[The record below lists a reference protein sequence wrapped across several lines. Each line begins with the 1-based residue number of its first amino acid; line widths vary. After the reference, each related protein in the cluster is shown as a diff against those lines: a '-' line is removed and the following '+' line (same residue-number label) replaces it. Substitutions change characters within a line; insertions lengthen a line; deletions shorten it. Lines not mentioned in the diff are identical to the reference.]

1 VFVCVLFHLPNEDG
15 TMAYVVYAVENADR
29 MILMGPPVADQP
41 TFKTITLSWIQA
53 PKLAR
58 RMATGGFTPE
68 EPYAYEAAE
77 LIRSTFIGKQVQFVE
92 DYYIEALQR
101 SAGRIMDA
109 KNHEATGMLLKE
121 GLATLPD
128 RMPPRMEKE
137 LYDIYSQMSA
147 AARAAKKG
155 IFSPDAAKH
164 VRQMKSYT
172 PEELAAKIEGI
183 KGQTLQ
189 SRIEKVVSPTLVILS
204 VKELGNTQFGAHLT
218 GISSKDND
226 DEVVNAQAKFLLERL
241 LLNRNVNV
249 LYDGL
254 DSYNNVMV
262 SIVSPKGSF
271 QKELLSHGYVKI
283 QNATLPLSSRID
295 ELTAAEERAKKQRL
309 GCWKN
314 YVEPV
319 VVAAPEETNA
329 KGEAATAAMGKG
341 EDGEHKA
348 STTAASQAAPKAAGL
363 PTTLPDGTPGPNY
376 TGPVEFVGSLVQVVH
391 GDTVVVR
398 DDASGQLI
406 RISLAGVRTSKNID
420 RDQDGNSPETR
431 ITYNDYSWEAKE
443 FLRSRYIGA
452 KVAVLVEYA
461 RVMPETKEIRPATTV
476 LVKDTGVNIGVALL
490 EAGYATF
497 FLGKNDKCTKA
508 SELAAAEESA
518 KEAQRGVHS
527 DAAAPPMKV
536 LELNRLGETRSRY
549 YLSFLQRGMQGNRPP
564 PLKGV
569 VDLVLGPSS
578 LRVYI
583 PKENFQI
590 PVKVAGVTTPSA
602 AFNPNEKADPFAQEA
617 KEFTILLA
625 QQRNVT
631 VQVFTSDR
639 AGNFISAVTLEDG
652 TNVSVSLV
660 AEGFATV
667 SNADRLPFA
676 QQLID
681 AESEARAAGKHIWSA
696 EGGVP
701 QRALKMEQERAAA
714 NPHALS
720 RVLDESSTFA
730 PFMITDVADDGLS
743 VYLQGYDAE
752 LDSKKGHI
760 QDLINRTVAGAE
772 YTPKKGERVIA
783 QYSGD
788 KTWCRAQV
796 LKVPR
801 DGKAE
806 VQFIDYGNTEVV
818 PVKNIRAVPRGP
830 EYAVVRDAPAFAK
843 LARLA
848 YLKGADPNEVFAGM
862 AYAAVEEYTD
872 SEVLARAVY
881 RDGAGHTYYTVT
893 ANENVSSLSE
903 ILLQRGLAL
912 LDRRTATVD
921 PKDYRRHEAA
931 QEIARK
937 GHKNLWQY
945 GDIDD
950 GDLDD

>member
-1 VFVCVLFHLPNEDG
+1 MSYIVF
-15 TMAYVVYAVENADR
+15 AVENADR
-29 MILMGPPVADQP
+29 LILMGPPVADQP

-58 RMATGGFTPE
+58 RMVTAGFTPE

-109 KNHEATGMLLKE
+109 KGHEASGMLLKE

-155 IFSPDAAKH
+155 LFSSDAAKH
-164 VRQMKSYT
+164 VRQMVSYT
-172 PEELAAKIEGI
+172 PEVLAEKIGAI
-183 KGQTLQ
+183 KGKTLL
-189 SRIEKVVSPTLVILS
+189 SRIEKVVSPTLVIIS
-204 VKELGNTQFGAHLT
+204 VKELGDTQFAAHLT
-218 GISSKDND
+218 GVTSKENE
-226 DEVVNAQAKFLLERL
+226 DEAVNTQAKFLLERL

-249 LYDGL
+249 HYDGL

-271 QKELLSHGYVKI
+271 QKELLSNGYVKI
-283 QNATLPLSSRID
+283 QNATLTLSNRID
-295 ELTAAEERAKKQRL
+295 ELTAAEATAKAQRL

-319 VVAAPEETNA
+319 AETP
-329 KGEAATAAMGKG
+329 EAAAEGEEEAAAAAGAEGEVAVGPDGAQKG
-341 EDGEHKA
+341 QVA
-348 STTAASQAAPKAAGL
+348 TSNPAPKPVGL
-363 PTTLPDGTPGPNY
+363 PTTLPGGAPGPAY
-376 TGPVEFVGSLVQVVH
+376 TGPVELVGTLVQVVF
-391 GDTVVVR
+391 GDTIVVR
-398 DDASGQLI
+398 DDATGQLI
-406 RISLAGVRTSKNID
+406 RVSLAGVRSSKNID

-431 ITYNDYSWEAKE
+431 LTYHDYSWEAKE
-443 FLRSRYIGA
+443 FLRRRYIGA
-452 KVAVLVEYA
+452 KVVVLVEYA
-461 RVMPETKEIRPATTV
+461 RVMPETKEIRPAATV
-476 LVKDTGVNIGVALL
+476 EIKDTGVNIGVALL

-497 FLGKNDKCTKA
+497 FLGKNDKCSKS
-508 SELAAAEESA
+508 SELCAAEDIA
-518 KEAQRGVHS
+518 KEECRGVHS
-527 DAAAPPMKV
+527 GAPEVPTKV
-536 LELNRLGETRSRY
+536 LELSHLGETRSRY

-564 PLKGV
+564 LLKCV

-590 PVKVAGVTTPSA
+590 PVKVAGIMTPSV
-602 AFNPNEKADPFAQEA
+602 AFNSNEKADPFAQEA
-617 KEFTILLA
+617 KEFTIGIA
-625 QQRNVT
+625 QQRNAT
-631 VQVFTSDR
+631 IQVFTSDR
-639 AGNFISAVTLEDG
+639 AGNFISAVVLEDG
-652 TNVSVSLV
+652 TNLSVALV
-660 AEGFATV
+660 AEGYATV
-667 SNADRLPFA
+667 ANADRLPFA
-676 QQLID
+676 QQLIEV
-681 AESEARAAGKHIWSA
+681 ESEARAAKKHIWSP
-696 EGGVP
+696 EGGIP
-701 QRALKMEQERAAA
+701 QRAVKMEQERAAA
-714 NPHALS
+714 NPYATT
-720 RVLDESSTFA
+720 RVLDKSATFA
-730 PFMITDVADDGLS
+730 PYMITEVADDGLS

-752 LDSKKGHI
+752 LDNKKGTI

-796 LKVPR
+796 LKAPR
-801 DGKAE
+801 DGKVE
-806 VQFIDYGNTEVV
+806 VQFIDFGNTESV
-818 PVKNIRAVPRGP
+818 PLKSVRAVPRGP
-830 EYAVVRDAPAFAK
+830 EYAVVRDSPAFAK

-862 AYAAVEEYTD
+862 AYAAVEEYAD
-872 SEVLARAVY
+872 AEVLARAVY
-881 RDGAGHTYYTVT
+881 RDGAGQTYYSVT
-893 ANENVSSLSE
+893 ASEDGPSLSE

-912 LDRRTATVD
+912 LDRRAADAD
-921 PKDYRRHEAA
+921 PKEYRRHEAA

-937 GHKNLWQY
+937 EHKNLWQY
-945 GDIDD
+945 GDVDD
-950 GDLDD
+950 GELDG

>member
-1 VFVCVLFHLPNEDG
+1 
-15 TMAYVVYAVENADR
+15 MSYVVYAVENADR

-109 KNHEATGMLLKE
+109 KHHEASGMLLKE

-155 IFSPDAAKH
+155 LFSADASKH

-172 PEELAAKIEGI
+172 PEELAEKINGI

-189 SRIEKVVSPTLVILS
+189 SRIEKVVSPTLIIIS
-204 VKELGNTQFGAHLT
+204 VKELGNTQFAAHLT
-218 GISSKDND
+218 GVTSK
-226 DEVVNAQAKFLLERL
+226 ESGSEALNAQAKFLLERL

-249 LYDGL
+249 RYDGL
-254 DSYNNVMV
+254 DSHNNVMV
-262 SIVSPKGSF
+262 SIVSSKGSF
-271 QKELLSHGYVKI
+271 QKELLSNGYVKI
-283 QNATLPLSSRID
+283 QNATLPLSDRID
-295 ELTAAEERAKKQRL
+295 ELTAAEAAAKKQRA

-319 VVAAPEETNA
+319 AAEEA
-329 KGEAATAAMGKG
+329 PAPGEGG
-341 EDGEHKA
+341 ESD
-348 STTAASQAAPKAAGL
+348 TTAAEDGAAAGHADEQPKPAGAQPAPKPVGL
-363 PTTLPDGTPGPNY
+363 PTTLPDGTPGPTY
-376 TGPVEFVGSLVQVVH
+376 TGPVEFVGALVQVVH

-398 DDASGQLI
+398 DDATGQLL
-406 RISLAGVRTSKNID
+406 RVSLAGVRCSKNID

-431 ITYNDYSWEAKE
+431 LTYNDYSWEAKE

-461 RVMPETKEIRPATTV
+461 RVMPETREVRPAATV
-476 LVKDTGVNIGVALL
+476 QVRDTGVNIGVALL

-497 FLGKNDKCTKA
+497 FLGKSDKCSRA

-518 KEAQRGVHS
+518 KAEEKGVHRGV
-527 DAAAPPMKV
+527 PPPPVKV
-536 LELNRLGETRSRY
+536 LELNHLGETRSRY

-569 VDLVLGPSS
+569 IDLVLGPSS

-590 PVKVAGVTTPSA
+590 PVKVAGVMTPSG
-602 AFNPNEKADPFAQEA
+602 AFNHNEKADPFAQEA
-617 KEFTILLA
+617 KEFAIGIA
-625 QQRNVT
+625 QQRNAT
-631 VQVFTSDR
+631 IQVFTSDR
-639 AGNFISAVTLEDG
+639 AGNFISAVILEDG
-652 TNVSVSLV
+652 TNLSIALV
-660 AEGFATV
+660 TEGFATV
-667 SNADRLPFA
+667 ANADRLPFA
-676 QQLID
+676 QQLSD
-681 AESEARAAGKHIWSA
+681 AESEARAAKKHIWSS
-696 EGGVP
+696 EGGIP
-701 QRALKMEQERAAA
+701 QRAVKLEQERAAA
-714 NPHALS
+714 NPNALS
-720 RVLDESSTFA
+720 RVLDESATFA
-730 PFMITDVADDGLS
+730 PFMITDIADDGLS

-752 LDSKKGHI
+752 LDRKKGHI
-760 QDLINRTVAGAE
+760 QDLINHTVAGAE

-796 LKVPR
+796 LRAPR
-801 DGKAE
+801 DGTAE
-806 VQFIDYGNTEVV
+806 VQFIDFGNTETVA
-818 PVKNIRAVPRGP
+818 VKNIRAVPRGP
-830 EYAVVRDAPAFAK
+830 EYAVVRDTPAFAK

-848 YLKGADPNEVFAGM
+848 YLKGAVPNEMFAGM

-872 SEVLARAVY
+872 GEVLARAVY
-881 RDGAGHTYYTVT
+881 RDNLGHTYYTVT
-893 ANENVSSLSE
+893 SNENVSSLSE
-903 ILLQRGLAL
+903 TLLQRGLAL
-912 LDRRTATVD
+912 LDHRTAAVN
-921 PKDYRRHEAA
+921 PKDYHRHVAA

-945 GDIDD
+945 GDIDE
-950 GDLDD
+950 DDVDA

>member
-1 VFVCVLFHLPNEDG
+1 
-15 TMAYVVYAVENADR
+15 MSYVVYAVENADR

-109 KNHEATGMLLKE
+109 KHHEASGMLLKE

-137 LYDIYSQMSA
+137 LYDIYAQMSA

-155 IFSPDAAKH
+155 LFSPDAAKH

-172 PEELAAKIEGI
+172 PEELAEKVETL

-218 GISSKDND
+218 GITSKDND
-226 DEVVNAQAKFLLERL
+226 DEAVNAQAKFLLERL

-249 LYDGL
+249 HFDGL

-262 SIVSPKGSF
+262 SIISPKGSF
-271 QKELLSHGYVKI
+271 QKELLSKGYVKI
-283 QNATLPLSSRID
+283 QNATLPLSTRID
-295 ELTAAEERAKKQRL
+295 ELTAAEATAKKQRL

-319 VVAAPEETNA
+319 AVAAAAEEA
-329 KGEAATAAMGKG
+329 GEAAAEG
-341 EDGEHKA
+341 EDG
-348 STTAASQAAPKAAGL
+348 AAAAEGADGEAKLHAAAAPKAVGL
-363 PTTLPDGTPGPNY
+363 PTTLPDGTPGPAY

-391 GDTVVVR
+391 GDTVVIR
-398 DDASGQLI
+398 DDATGQLI
-406 RISLAGVRTSKNID
+406 RVSLAGVRTSKNID

-431 ITYNDYSWEAKE
+431 LTYNDYSWEAKE

-452 KVAVLVEYA
+452 KVVVLVEYA
-461 RVMPETKEIRPATTV
+461 RVMPETREIRPATSV
-476 LVKDTGVNIGVALL
+476 LIKDTGVNIGVALL

-497 FLGKNDKCTKA
+497 FLGKNDKCSKA
-508 SELAAAEESA
+508 SELASAEEAA
-518 KEAQRGVHS
+518 KEAEKGVH
-527 DAAAPPMKV
+527 AAVPGAPMKV
-536 LELNRLGETRSRY
+536 LELNHLGETRSRY

-590 PVKVAGVTTPSA
+590 PVKVAGVMTPST

-617 KEFTILLA
+617 KEFAILLA

-652 TNVSVSLV
+652 TNLSVALV

-667 SNADRLPFA
+667 ANADRLPFA
-676 QQLID
+676 QQLSD
-681 AESEARAAGKHIWSA
+681 AESDARAARKHIWSP
-696 EGGVP
+696 EGGIP
-701 QRALKMEQERAAA
+701 QRAVKMEQERAAA
-714 NPHALS
+714 NPHSLA
-720 RVLDESSTFA
+720 RVLDETATFA
-730 PFMITDVADDGLS
+730 PYMITDVADDGLS

-772 YTPKKGERVIA
+772 HTPKKGERVIA

-788 KTWCRAQV
+788 KSWCRAQV
-796 LKVPR
+796 LKAPR
-801 DGKAE
+801 DGKVE
-806 VQFIDYGNTEVV
+806 LQFIDFGNTESVA
-818 PVKNIRAVPRGP
+818 VKNVRAVPRGP
-830 EYAVVRDAPAFAK
+830 EYAVVRDTPAFAK

-848 YLKGADPNEVFAGM
+848 YLKGADPNELFAGM
-862 AYAAVEEYTD
+862 AYAAVEEYAD
-872 SEVLARAVY
+872 GEVLARAVY

-912 LDRRTATVD
+912 LDRRTAAVD

-945 GDIDD
+945 GDIDE
-950 GDLDD
+950 GDQDD

>member
-1 VFVCVLFHLPNEDG
+1 
-15 TMAYVVYAVENADR
+15 MSYVVYAVENADR
-29 MILMGPPVADQP
+29 MILMGPRVADQP

-109 KNHEATGMLLKE
+109 KGHEATGMLLKE
-121 GLATLPD
+121 GLASLPD

-137 LYDIYSQMSA
+137 LYDIYAQMSA
-147 AARAAKKG
+147 AARAAKRG
-155 IFSPDAAKH
+155 LFSLDAAKH
-164 VRQMKSYT
+164 VRQMTSYT
-172 PEELAAKIEGI
+172 PEELAEKIEGI

-189 SRIEKVVSPTLVILS
+189 SRIEKVVSPTLIIIS
-204 VKELGNTQFGAHLT
+204 VKELGDTQFGAHLT
-218 GISSKDND
+218 GVTSKDNE
-226 DEVVNAQAKFLLERL
+226 DEAVNAQAKFFLERF

-249 LYDGL
+249 QYDGL
-254 DSYNNVMV
+254 DSYKNVLV
-262 SIVSPKGSF
+262 SIVSSKGSF
-271 QKELLSHGYVKI
+271 QKELLSNGYVKI
-283 QNATLPLSSRID
+283 QNATLSLSDRID
-295 ELTAAEERAKKQRL
+295 ELTAAEAAAKKLRL

-314 YVEPV
+314 YVEP
-319 VVAAPEETNA
+319 A
-329 KGEAATAAMGKG
+329 EAAEPAEAGEGDVAGANGETAEGQNG
-341 EDGEHKA
+341 EQKP
-348 STTAASQAAPKAAGL
+348 QAAAAQHVAKPVGL
-363 PTTLPDGTPGPNY
+363 PTTLPDGTAGPAY
-376 TGPVEFVGSLVQVVH
+376 TGPVEFVGTLVQVVH
-391 GDTVVVR
+391 GDTVVIR
-398 DDASGQLI
+398 NDASGQLI
-406 RISLAGVRTSKNID
+406 RVSLAGVRSSKNID

-431 ITYNDYSWEAKE
+431 LTYHDYSWEAKE

-452 KVAVLVEYA
+452 KVVVQVEYA
-461 RVMPETKEIRPATTV
+461 RVIPETREIRPAATV
-476 LVKDTGVNIGVALL
+476 QIKDTGVNIGVALL

-497 FLGKNDKCTKA
+497 FLGKNDKCSKT
-508 SELAAAEESA
+508 SELAAAEEAA
-518 KEAQRGVHS
+518 KEEPKGVHR
-527 DAAAPPMKV
+527 DIPGAPMKV
-536 LELNRLGETRSRY
+536 LELSHLGETRSRY
-549 YLSFLQRGMQGNRPP
+549 YLSFLQRGMQGSRPP

-590 PVKVAGVTTPSA
+590 PVKVAGVMTPST

-617 KEFTILLA
+617 KEYVIGIA

-631 VQVFTSDR
+631 IQVFTSDR
-639 AGNFISAVTLEDG
+639 AGNFICAVVLEDG
-652 TNVSVSLV
+652 TNLSVALV
-660 AEGFATV
+660 TEGYATV
-667 SNADRLPFA
+667 ANVDRLPFA
-676 QQLID
+676 QQLIE
-681 AESEARAAGKHIWSA
+681 AEGEARTAKKHIWSA
-696 EGGVP
+696 EGGIP
-701 QRALKMEQERAAA
+701 KRAVKMEQERAAA
-714 NPHALS
+714 NPHSLA
-720 RVLDESSTFA
+720 RVLDESAAFT
-730 PFMITDVADDGLS
+730 PFMITEVAEDGLS

-752 LDSKKGHI
+752 QDSKKGHI

-796 LKVPR
+796 LKAPR
-801 DGKAE
+801 ESKVE
-806 VQFIDYGNTEVV
+806 VQFIDFGNTESV
-818 PVKNIRAVPRGP
+818 PLKNIRAVPRGP
-830 EYAVVRDAPAFAK
+830 EYAAVRDTPAFAK
-843 LARLA
+843 QARLA
-848 YLKGADPNEVFAGM
+848 YLKGVDQNEVFAGM
-862 AYAAVEEYTD
+862 AYAAVEEYAD
-872 SEVLARAVY
+872 GEVLARAVY

-912 LDRRTATVD
+912 LDRRAANVD
-921 PKDYRRHEAA
+921 PKDYHRHEAA

-945 GDIDD
+945 GDIDEGD
-950 GDLDD
+950 GDE